1 MDQNEAATVSGLAS
15 VETRSPSERQKWGLT
30 HGDDLVRDE
39 SMQLPPLHLNHHGR
53 ETMRKL
59 LLTTAAAIMLAG
71 PALAKTTSLS
81 ATISGTVK
89 TNSQGQSTIVPGL
102 GAFVGV
108 DFIAI
113 GNRVDVYVPNGTA
126 IIAGCTVTVPLGTI
140 IDMLFGTLPGTAFL
154 TVQGGGPFAVTIDYT
169 AGCPPTVGAA
179 FSL

>member
-1 MDQNEAATVSGLAS
+1 
-15 VETRSPSERQKWGLT
+15 
-30 HGDDLVRDE
+30 
-39 SMQLPPLHLNHHGR
+39 
-53 ETMRKL
+53 MRKL

-81 ATISGTVK
+81 ANIPGSIK
-89 TNSQGQSTIVPGL
+89 TNALGQSTIVPSP
-102 GAFVGV
+102 AFVGV

-113 GNRVDVYVPNGTA
+113 GNRVDVYIPNGTA
-126 IIAGCTVTVPLGTI
+126 ILPGCTVTVPLGTI
-140 IDMLFGTLPGTAFL
+140 IDMLFGTAPGTAFL